1 MTMTHDAV
9 PRQEHPS
16 AEGIDM
22 VEQTQPDSTLP
33 HRPYRGVLAVQV
45 IALVLLVGAS
55 LLGQFA
61 LFLEVPLCVAAMA
74 AFTIFWPFRGTWT
87 DRVLG
92 VLAGLISLVFA
103 LNALG
108 SGTLYPSLNA
118 NDALTI
124 AATPLIHWA
133 CVYVML
139 LALFTVIGFA
149 RQMARKE
156 RTDLLRS
163 LSQSLTGVVAMA
175 SMPGWLFVVVSA
187 SCVAFTGPG
196 TWAAIVVSVIAL
208 ALMVL
213 MVIASRFWLKDFDPD
228 PAVPAPWV
236 GIALLSVMLLGLVA
250 FAATLALLLCQYGPI
265 FVD

>member
-1 MTMTHDAV
+1 MT
-9 PRQEHPS
+9 
-16 AEGIDM
+16 
-22 VEQTQPDSTLP
+22 
-33 HRPYRGVLAVQV
+33 
-45 IALVLLVGAS
+45 
-55 LLGQFA
+55 
-61 LFLEVPLCVAAMA
+61 
-74 AFTIFWPFRGTWT
+74 AFTIFWPFRCTWT

-124 AATPLIHWA
+124 VATPLIHWA

-175 SMPGWLFVVVSA
+175 SMPGWLFIVVAA
-187 SCVAFTGPG
+187 STHPFGGARF
-196 TWAAIVVSVIAL
+196 WAADAVCVVAL
-208 ALMVL
+208 ALVVL
-213 MVIASRFWLKDFDPD
+213 MVVASRYWLKDFDPD
-228 PAVPAPWV
+228 PAVPAPWI
-236 GIALLSVMLLGLVA
+236 GLALLPVMLLGLVA
-250 FAATLALLLCQYGPI
+250 FAATLALLLCQFGPI